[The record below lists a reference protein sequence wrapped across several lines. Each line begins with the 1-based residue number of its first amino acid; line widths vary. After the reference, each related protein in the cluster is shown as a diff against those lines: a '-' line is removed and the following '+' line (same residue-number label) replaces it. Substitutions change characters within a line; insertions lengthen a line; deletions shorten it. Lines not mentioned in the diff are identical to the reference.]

1 MVSSLLKTVV
11 ESVLKCTPLTDTD
24 VIGLSPYEMIRMENI
39 REKNEMFNNLFPEK
53 RIPAKKTVN
62 KSTVRTISIQT
73 RRSSRIS
80 VASDPSTSST
90 DSSQNDVV
98 TVRGDYRDI
107 EDKAAQNT
115 CEAGDGAGVIKT
127 KEVVERSPEND
138 GVGDNLQESLNNIDQ
153 MKEPKVTSRE
163 FQCQLCGFKS
173 GHNHSLKRHIVKK
186 HQSLDEMIPC
196 PRKFCSLSFSTRSE
210 KEIHVNQCW
219 LMCPRVECNK
229 KIFSR
234 PDKFQQHIRMHKR
247 MDEKMD

>member
-1 MVSSLLKTVV
+1 
-11 ESVLKCTPLTDTD
+11 
-24 VIGLSPYEMIRMENI
+24 MENI

-62 KSTVRTISIQT
+62 KSTVRTISTQT

-80 VASDPSTSST
+80 GASGSSTAVSTSFSDT
-90 DSSQNDVV
+90 SQNDVV
-98 TVRGDYRDI
+98 TGREDYRDV
-107 EDKAAQNT
+107 EDKAAEDT
-115 CEAGDGAGVIKT
+115 SEAGDGAGVIKT

-153 MKEPKVTSRE
+153 MKEPKVTNRE
-163 FQCQLCGFKS
+163 FLCQLCGFKS

-219 LMCPRVECNK
+219 LTCPRVECNK